1 MDNSM
6 CDIYAN
12 RSVEQ
17 MTSDRSIN
25 DCFNNSQAAITKP
38 DQTVMDRAI
47 KEVAKLAKDNFVDGK
62 FTKSFW
68 IGAYYIT
75 ITITKDDIK

>member
-1 MDNSM
+1 M
-6 CDIYAN
+6 CDIYTN

-17 MTSDRSIN
+17 MMSDRSIN
-25 DCFNNSQAAITKP
+25 DCFNKAAITKP

-75 ITITKDDIK
+75 ITITKDDIE